1 MKRLVV
7 SISIL
12 LLSVVAVLAVQ
23 ISSDSKKLILNE
35 KLQYKV
41 KWGLLTIGTASASTD
56 RRIYRIGSDLCCKIE
71 LKAQTN
77 GIARLFYM
85 NNHWVS
91 YVTLNSITTRKS
103 LRSISEGKY
112 RLEEI
117 VDFNSEKKQASLREY
132 DKSKN
137 KYILKNLYET
147 PERTRDVVAGFML
160 TRVID
165 FSTLQNGDRIRI
177 DGFYKK
183 DGYKIDVIYAGKEYL
198 KTAKGKILCHKIK
211 PIVPKNKVFDDVD
224 AVEVWLTADR
234 AQYIVF
240 ARAQLVFGELE
251 MELVSPEKL

>member
-1 MKRLVV
+1 MKRLVI

-117 VDFNSEKKQASLREY
+117 VDFNSEKKQAALREY
-132 DKSKN
+132 DKSSN
-137 KYILKNLYET
+137 KYVLKNLYET

-183 DGYKIDVIYAGKEYL
+183 DGYKIDVIYVGKEYL
-198 KTAKGKILCHKIK
+198 KTAKGKIFCHKIK
-211 PIVPKNKVFDDVD
+211 PIVPKNKVFDGVD
-224 AVEVWLTADR
+224 ALEVWLTADR
-234 AQYIVF
+234 TQHIVF

-251 MELVSPEKL
+251 MELASAEKY

>member
-1 MKRLVV
+1 MKRLVI

-211 PIVPKNKVFDDVD
+211 PIVPKNKVFDGVD

-234 AQYIVF
+234 TQHIVF

-251 MELVSPEKL
+251 MELASAEKY

>member
-1 MKRLVV
+1 MKRLVI

-41 KWGLLTIGTASASTD
+41 KWGLLTIGTASASID

-183 DGYKIDVIYAGKEYL
+183 DGYKIDVIYVGKEYL
-198 KTAKGKILCHKIK
+198 KTAKGKIFCHKIK
-211 PIVPKNKVFDDVD
+211 PIVPKNKVFDGVD

-234 AQYIVF
+234 NQHIVF

-251 MELVSPEKL
+251 MELASAEKY

>member
-1 MKRLVV
+1 MKRLVIA
-7 SISIL
+7 ISIIL
-12 LLSVVAVLAVQ
+12 LTVTAVFAVQ
-23 ISSDSKKLILNE
+23 ISTNSKRLILNE
-35 KLQYKV
+35 RLQYKV

-71 LKAQTN
+71 LKAQIN

-183 DGYKIDVIYAGKEYL
+183 DGYKIDVIYVGKEYL
-198 KTAKGKILCHKIK
+198 KTAKGKIFCHKIK
-211 PIVPKNKVFDDVD
+211 PIVPKNKVFDGVD

-234 AQYIVF
+234 TQHIVF

-251 MELVSPEKL
+251 MELASAEKY

>member
-1 MKRLVV
+1 MKRLVI

-41 KWGLLTIGTASASTD
+41 KWGLLTIGTASASID

-117 VDFNSEKKQASLREY
+117 VDFNSEKKQAALREY
-132 DKSKN
+132 DKSSN
-137 KYILKNLYET
+137 KYVLKNLYET

-183 DGYKIDVIYAGKEYL
+183 DGYKIDVIYVGKEYL
-198 KTAKGKILCHKIK
+198 KTAKGKIFCHKIK
-211 PIVPKNKVFDDVD
+211 PIVPKNKVFDGVD

-234 AQYIVF
+234 TQHIVF

-251 MELVSPEKL
+251 MELASAEKY

>member
-1 MKRLVV
+1 MKRLII

-12 LLSVVAVLAVQ
+12 LLSVVVVFAVQ
-23 ISSDSKKLILNE
+23 ISTDSKRLILNE
-35 KLQYKV
+35 RLHYKV
-41 KWGLLTIGTASASTD
+41 KWGFLTIGTASASTD
-56 RRIYRIGSDLCCKIE
+56 KRIFKIGSDLCCKIE
-71 LKAQTN
+71 LKARTN
-77 GIARLFYM
+77 GLARLFYM

-91 YVTLNSITTRKS
+91 YVTLNSITTCKS

-117 VDFNSEKKQASLREY
+117 VDFNSEKKQAALREY
-132 DKSKN
+132 DKSSN
-137 KYILKNLYET
+137 KYVLKNLYET

-160 TRVID
+160 IRIID
-165 FSTLQNGDRIRI
+165 FSSLQNGDRIRI

-183 DGYKIDVIYAGKEYL
+183 EGYKIDVIYAGKEYL

-224 AVEVWLTADR
+224 AVEVWLTADK
-234 AQYIVF
+234 AQYIVH

>member
-1 MKRLVV
+1 MKRLVI

-41 KWGLLTIGTASASTD
+41 KWGLLTIGTASASID

-165 FSTLQNGDRIRI
+165 FSTLKNGDRIRI

-183 DGYKIDVIYAGKEYL
+183 DGYKIDVIYVGKEYL
-198 KTAKGKILCHKIK
+198 KTAKGKIFCHKIK
-211 PIVPKNKVFDDVD
+211 PIVPKNKVFDGVD

-234 AQYIVF
+234 TQHIVF

-251 MELVSPEKL
+251 MELASAEKY